1 MTWMIFFAVPNLMLL
16 IHGGALFTAL
26 KSIFGIRRA
35 NFLFSISVS
44 YLLGELVVVL
54 FLNLSS
60 MLFGRF
66 RWGLL
71 WVTTA
76 MGLLFLA
83 WKAVRTPNWKTILRD
98 KSKEFFSPPSLIP
111 FFLILIICVP
121 NFVVS
126 FYDVLV
132 QWDPRSI
139 WFFHGKAFFY
149 DNRIDVAFLKNP
161 VYAINH
167 PNYPVFIPLLS
178 VFHMHFLGSWHEILN
193 KSFIFFHWL
202 AALNLLYIIWK
213 ALGVLPFFA
222 FMGVSFLQ
230 FIHAPYAVWGLG
242 DSLWSLALIMA
253 MSLCFFLIERG
264 DSDAGRLNALL
275 GVLFL
280 GMAAYVKEEGLMG
293 ATIFLGVYLL
303 GCRFA
308 GKSRFRYALRLV
320 PLFAAIAATWYGF
333 VALRGIKSSRPV
345 EILGFL
351 RYGLADLV
359 KRTVIIFHVPFA
371 SKLMI
376 PWQFYFAAAA
386 AAFSLIYLLVRLRA
400 CREFATSWM
409 IMATFWLIFL
419 AYYLIFLG
427 TPMPLEWH
435 LLTSLERVV
444 VVNVMLSLF
453 SLIWLTRV
461 PPGALQAVPP
471 AE

>member
-1 MTWMIFFAVPNLMLL
+1 MTFFAVPNLMLL
-16 IHGGALFTAL
+16 IHGGALFAVL
-26 KSIFGIRRA
+26 KSIFKIRRTDI
-35 NFLFSISVS
+35 LFSISAS
-44 YLLGELVVVL
+44 YLLGELVIVL

-66 RWGLL
+66 RWELL
-71 WVTTA
+71 WMTTA
-76 MGLLFLA
+76 FGLLFLA
-83 WKAVRTPNWKTILRD
+83 WKAVRAPNWKTILQA
-98 KSKEFFSPPSLIP
+98 KSKEFFSLPSLVP
-111 FFLILIICVP
+111 FLLILFICIP

-149 DNRIDVAFLKNP
+149 DNGIDVAFLKNP

-178 VFHMHFLGSWHEILN
+178 AFHMHFLGTWHEILN
-193 KSFIFFHWL
+193 KSFIFYHWL

-222 FMGVSFLQ
+222 FMGVAFLQ
-230 FIHAPYAVWGLG
+230 FIYAPYAVWGLG

-264 DSDAGRLNALL
+264 GSNASRLNALL

-280 GMAAYVKEEGLMG
+280 GMAAYIKEEGLMG
-293 ATIFLGVYLL
+293 ATIFLGVFLL

-308 GKSRFRYALRLV
+308 GKDRFRYALRLV
-320 PLFAAIAATWYGF
+320 PLFTAIAATWYGF
-333 VALRGIKSSRPV
+333 VVFHGIKSSRPV
-345 EILGFL
+345 ELLGFL

-359 KRTVIIFHVPFA
+359 RRTRIIFHVPFA

-386 AAFSLIYLLVRLRA
+386 AAFALIYLLVRLKA
-400 CREFATSWM
+400 HQKFATSWM
-409 IMATFWLIFL
+409 IMGTFWLIFL
-419 AYYLIFLG
+419 ACYLVYLG
-427 TPMPLEWH
+427 TPMPLEWQ
-435 LLTSLERVV
+435 LVTSLERVV

-461 PPGALQAVPP
+461 PPEALQAAPP